1 LTQNTAIAEGSC
13 HEGIAALSG
22 LLKKHVKKY
31 VGQALMWDRLSCGTG
46 FYVGQAFQPV
56 EPLSPAPEDR
66 LESRSHSLK
75 DFFNALLRHGRLE

>member
-22 LLKKHVKKY
+22 LLKKYVKS
-31 VGQALMWDRLSCGTG
+31 MWDRLLCGTG

-56 EPLSPAPEDR
+56 ETLSPAPEDR